1 MIPFFL
7 NIDHDLFCLINFHHS
22 PFWDNFFTAVS
33 WLGSGWVV
41 TPILV
46 GIALLMVP
54 RKKLKN
60 PAASYGES
68 SIPMERKHTY
78 SRSLTPEQAPGN
90 TLAVGFLV
98 FFIFAAAGF
107 IVSSTINTQIKNA
120 THRARPIGYFV
131 THRTYC
137 PEANKGI
144 YTVHVVGEPL
154 ATRSFPSGHANTA
167 VCAAC
172 VLAFFFGGWYW
183 LAFAP
188 AFLVAYSRVYMGVHF
203 PLDVAA
209 GGLLG
214 IIVIALAYIA
224 YKKYGAVVQNK
235 VIPFLTNLFPSK

>member
-1 MIPFFL
+1 MASFL
-7 NIDHDLFCLINFHHS
+7 LNFDHNLFCLINSHHS
-22 PFWDNFFTAVS
+22 AFWDTFLTAVS

-41 TPILV
+41 TPILI
-46 GIALLMVP
+46 GIALLMIP
-54 RKKLKN
+54 RKKF
-60 PAASYGES
+60 
-68 SIPMERKHTY
+68 
-78 SRSLTPEQAPGN
+78 
-90 TLAVGFLV
+90 LA

-120 THRARPIGYFV
+120 TQRARPIGYFV

-137 PEANKGI
+137 PEANNGI

-154 ATRSFPSGHANTA
+154 ATRSFPSGHTNTA
-167 VCAAC
+167 FCAAC

-203 PLDVAA
+203 PLDIAV

-214 IIVIALAYIA
+214 IIMIALAFVA
-224 YKKYGAVVQNK
+224 YKKTGTVVQNK
-235 VIPFLTNLFPSK
+235 LAPLLITLFLLNHKKHVVNPVVPGRRPHDPR